1 MIDKIL
7 QFALKQRLLVLLAT
21 VILIGAG
28 LWAMKKLPVDAF
40 PDVTNVQ
47 VQILTQAGGMAPT
60 EVEKL
65 ITFPLE
71 TTMGGLPR
79 LHEVRSLS
87 KIGLSVIT
95 VVFED
100 GVDTYFARQQVF
112 ERLQQARDRLPK
124 GIEPQMGPITT
135 GLGEIYQYI
144 LEGKDY
150 DVRELRSLQDWVVRP
165 ILRTVPGVTDVN
177 SFGGQVK
184 QYQVQIDPGK
194 LKSLGLTIHDVMEA
208 VEKNNTTVGA
218 GFIEHREEQY
228 MVRGIGLAKGIDDL
242 NRIVVASRGGT
253 PIHLED
259 VAQVAIGNQPRQGA
273 TTHDGKGE
281 AVAGI
286 VMMLKGA
293 SSKEVIAGVTDKV
306 KTIQKALPEGV
317 KLVPYYDRTDL
328 VWKTIRTVATNL
340 IEGGLLV
347 IAVLFYFLGNV
358 RGAVIVALTIPLS
371 MLFSF
376 LGMHWLGLSANL
388 MTLGAIDFGM
398 IVDGSVVMVENTVRH
413 LAERK
418 KGESALHTIFL
429 SAKEVARPIL
439 FGVFIII
446 IVYLPIVTLTDME
459 GKMFS
464 PMAFTVGFA
473 LLGSLILTMTLV
485 PTLCS
490 FLFKGKVEEKDPKLL
505 RMIRESYLPF
515 LQKSLQNPK
524 KVLVVTGSALA
535 LSLLL
540 VPFLGSEFLPTLDEG
555 SITVQSFR
563 LPSVSVTDTVRTTA
577 AVEKAI
583 LSFPEVEKVVA
594 RAGRAEIAS
603 DPMGIDISDI
613 FVRLKPRGE
622 WKTAKT
628 KEELVDKMRERLVNI
643 PGMSFSFSQ
652 PIALRVDELI
662 SGVKSQ
668 LAVKLFGEDMEVLKA
683 KGDEIAEVLRKVEGA
698 ADVQV
703 EKVSGLAYLQVDI
716 NREAIAR
723 YGINVSEI
731 QEVLELAAGGKAV
744 SELFEGQKR
753 FAVALRFPEELS
765 NNPDKFGEL
774 LISAPGGARIPL
786 KQLAR
791 VYTEEGPAQ
800 ISRESGSRRIVVE
813 CNVSGRDMGSFV
825 AAAQQAIDGK
835 VKLPP
840 GYYVTWG
847 GQFENQQRAMARLSV
862 ILPIC
867 LALIFILLFST
878 FGSVRQAFLI
888 ILNVPF
894 ALIGGIVALFL
905 RGLPLSVSGAIG
917 FIALFGVAVLNG
929 IVMVSYFNKLR
940 EEGTP
945 LDDAI
950 VQGAAVR
957 LRPVLMTAMVASLGF
972 IPMALSHGTGAEV
985 QRPLATVVIGGLIT
999 STLLTLV
1006 VLPTL
1011 YRWWEGRAEMKL
1023 NRKEIAQ

>member
-1 MIDKIL
+1 MLDKIL
-7 QFALKQRLLVLLAT
+7 QFALQQRLMIILAT
-21 VILIGAG
+21 TILIGSG
-28 LWAMKKLPVDAF
+28 LWAMNKLPVDAF

-65 ITFPLE
+65 ITFPIE
-71 TTMGGLPR
+71 TSMGGLPR
-79 LHEVRSLS
+79 LHEMRSLS
-87 KIGLSVIT
+87 KVGLSVVTI
-95 VVFED
+95 VFED
-100 GVDTYFARQQVF
+100 GVDIYFARQQVF
-112 ERLQQARDRLPK
+112 EKLQQARDRLPK
-124 GIEPQMGPITT
+124 GIEPQMGPVTT

-144 LEGKDY
+144 LTSDTH
-150 DVRELRSLQDWVVRP
+150 DARELRSIQDWLVRP

-184 QYQVQIDPGK
+184 QYQILLDPGK
-194 LKSLGLTIHDVMEA
+194 LKSLNLTIRDVMGA
-208 VEKNNTTVGA
+208 VEKNNATVGA
-218 GFIEHREEQY
+218 GYIEHREEQY
-228 MVRGIGLAKGIDDL
+228 MVRGIGLARGVDDL
-242 NRIVVASRGGT
+242 KDIVVKSAGGT
-253 PIHLED
+253 PIHLRD
-259 VAQVAIGNQPRQGA
+259 VGDVAIGNEPRQGV
-273 TTHDGKGE
+273 TTYNGKGE
-281 AVAGI
+281 TVAGI

-293 SSKEVIAGVTDKV
+293 SSREVVEGVTTKI
-306 KTIQKALPEGV
+306 KTIEKALPEGV
-317 KLVPYYDRTDL
+317 KLTPYYDRTDL
-328 VWKTIRTVATNL
+328 IWKTIRTVTTNL

-358 RGAVIVALTIPLS
+358 RGAIIVALTIPLS

-413 LAERK
+413 LSERK
-418 KGESALHTIFL
+418 EGQSTRHIIFTSAR
-429 SAKEVARPIL
+429 EVARPIL

-490 FLFKGKVEEKDPKLL
+490 FLLKGKVEEKNPWLL
-505 RMIRESYLPF
+505 VKIRDNYLPI
-515 LQKSLQNPK
+515 LRQSLANPK
-524 KVLVVTGSALA
+524 KTLAITGATLA
-535 LSLLL
+535 ASLLL

-555 SITVQSFR
+555 SMTVQSFR
-563 LPSVSVTDTVRTTA
+563 LPSVSVTDTVKTSA

-583 LSFPEVEKVVA
+583 MSFPEVESVVA

-613 FVRLKPRGE
+613 FVSLKPRGE
-622 WKTAKT
+622 WTTVKT
-628 KEELVDKMRERLVNI
+628 KDELVDKMRERLENI
-643 PGMSFSFSQ
+643 PGMTFSFSQ

-668 LAVKLFGEDMEVLKA
+668 IAIKLYGEDMEILKA
-683 KGDEIAEVLRKVEGA
+683 RANAIAEVVKKVEGA

-703 EKVSGLAYLQVDI
+703 EKVTGLAYLQVEID
-716 NREAIAR
+716 RAAIAR
-723 YGINVSEI
+723 YGINVADI
-731 QEVLELAAGGKAV
+731 TEVLELASGGKTV

-753 FAVALRFPEELS
+753 FAVALRFPTALS
-765 NNPDKFGEL
+765 DSPEKFGEL

-791 VYTEEGPAQ
+791 VKTEEGPAQ
-800 ISRESGSRRIVVE
+800 ISRENGSRRIVVE
-813 CNVSGRDMGSFV
+813 CNVTGRDIGSFV
-825 AAAQQAIDGK
+825 ASAQTALDAG
-835 VKLPP
+835 VKLPA
-840 GYYVTWG
+840 GYYLDWG
-847 GQFENQQRAMARLSV
+847 GQFENQQRAMARLAV

-878 FGSVRQAFLI
+878 FNSVPQAFLI
-888 ILNVPF
+888 ILNIPF

-940 EEGTP
+940 DEGQS

-950 VQGAAVR
+950 TNGAAIR
-957 LRPVLMTAMVASLGF
+957 LRPVLMTALVASLGF
-972 IPMALSHGTGAEV
+972 IPMALSQGTGAEV

-1011 YRWWEGRAEMKL
+1011 YRWWERRAELKL
-1023 NRKEIAQ
+1023 DQKEIA

>member
-1 MIDKIL
+1 MLDKIL
-7 QFALKQRLLVLLAT
+7 RFALQQRLLILMAT
-21 VILIGAG
+21 AILIGSG

-65 ITFPLE
+65 ITFPIE
-71 TTMGGLPR
+71 TSMGGLPR
-79 LHEVRSLS
+79 LHEMRSLS
-87 KIGLSVIT
+87 KIGLSVVTI
-95 VVFED
+95 VFED
-100 GVDTYFARQQVF
+100 GVDIYFARQQVF
-112 ERLQQARDRLPK
+112 EKLQQARDRLPR
-124 GIEPQMGPITT
+124 GIEPQMGPVTT

-144 LEGKDY
+144 LTSDTH
-150 DVRELRSLQDWVVRP
+150 DARELRSIQDWLVRP

-184 QYQVQIDPGK
+184 QYQVLLDPGK
-194 LKSLGLTIHDVMEA
+194 LKSLNLTIHDVMEA
-208 VEKNNTTVGA
+208 VERNNATVGA
-218 GFIEHREEQY
+218 GYIEHREEQY
-228 MVRGIGLAKGIDDL
+228 MVRGIGLARGVEDL
-242 NRIVVASRGGT
+242 NDIVVKSTGGT
-253 PIHLED
+253 PIHLHD
-259 VAQVAIGNQPRQGA
+259 VGEVAIGNEPRQGV
-273 TTHDGKGE
+273 TTYDGKGE
-281 AVAGI
+281 TVAGI

-293 SSKEVIAGVTDKV
+293 SSREVVDGVTSKI
-306 KTIQKALPEGV
+306 KTIEKALPEGV
-317 KLVPYYDRTDL
+317 KLTPYYDRTDL
-328 VWKTIRTVATNL
+328 VWKTIRTVTTNL

-413 LAERK
+413 LSERK
-418 KGESALHTIFL
+418 EGESTRHVIYTSAL
-429 SAKEVARPIL
+429 EVARPIL
-439 FGVFIII
+439 FGVLIIT

-490 FLFKGKVEEKDPKLL
+490 FMFKGKVVEKDPWLLVRIRDNYLPLL
-505 RMIRESYLPF
+505 R
-515 LQKSLQNPK
+515 QSLANPK
-524 KVLVVTGSALA
+524 KTLIVTGAALA
-535 LSLLL
+535 GSLLL
-540 VPFLGSEFLPTLDEG
+540 IPFLGSEFLPTLDEG
-555 SITVQSFR
+555 SMTVQSFR
-563 LPSVSVTDTVRTTA
+563 LPSVSVTDTVRTSA
-577 AVEKAI
+577 AVEKVI
-583 LSFPEVEKVVA
+583 KSFPEVESVVS

-613 FVRLKPRGE
+613 FVSLKPRGE
-622 WKTAKT
+622 WTTAKT
-628 KEELVDKMRERLVNI
+628 KDELVDMMRERLENV
-643 PGMSFSFSQ
+643 PGMTFSFSQ
-652 PIALRVDELI
+652 PIALRVDELV

-668 LAVKLFGEDMEVLKA
+668 IAIKLNGEDMDILKA
-683 KGDEIAEVLRKVEGA
+683 KGNEIAEVIRKIEGA

-703 EKVSGLAYLQVDI
+703 EKVTGLAYLQVEID
-716 NREAIAR
+716 RTAIAR
-723 YGINVSEI
+723 YGINVADI
-731 QEVLELAAGGKAV
+731 NEVLELASGGKAV

-753 FAVALRFPEELS
+753 FAVALRFPAELS
-765 NNPDKFGEL
+765 DNPEKFGEL
-774 LISAPGGARIPL
+774 LISAPSGARIPL
-786 KQLAR
+786 KQLAQ
-791 VYTEEGPAQ
+791 VKTEEGPAQ
-800 ISRESGSRRIVVE
+800 ISRENGSRRIVVE
-813 CNVSGRDMGSFV
+813 CNVTGRDIGSFV
-825 AAAQQAIDGK
+825 ASAQKALDAG
-835 VKLPP
+835 VKLPA
-840 GYYVTWG
+840 GYYLDWG
-847 GQFENQQRAMARLSV
+847 GQFENQQRAMARLAV
-862 ILPIC
+862 ILPLC
-867 LALIFILLFST
+867 LALIFVLLFSA
-878 FGSVRQAFLI
+878 FHSVRQAFLI
-888 ILNVPF
+888 ILNIPF
-894 ALIGGIVALFL
+894 ALIGGVVALFL

-940 EEGTP
+940 EEGQS
-945 LDDAI
+945 LDEAI
-950 VQGAAVR
+950 TNGATIR
-957 LRPVLMTAMVASLGF
+957 LRPVLMTALVASLGF

-1011 YRWWEGRAEMKL
+1011 YRWWEQRAEQKL
-1023 NRKEIAQ
+1023 NQKGIAE

>member
-7 QFALKQRLLVLLAT
+7 QFALKQRLLVLIAT

-28 LWAMKKLPVDAF
+28 IWAMKKLPVDAF

-47 VQILTQAGGMAPT
+47 VQILTVAGGMAPT

-65 ITFPLE
+65 ITFPIE
-71 TTMGGLPR
+71 TSMGGLPR

-208 VEKNNTTVGA
+208 VEKNNATVGA

-242 NRIVVASRGGT
+242 NRIVVTSRGGT
-253 PIHLED
+253 PIHLDD
-259 VAQVAIGNQPRQGA
+259 VAQVTIGNEPRQGA
-273 TTHDGKGE
+273 TTYMGKGE

-293 SSKEVIAGVTDKV
+293 SSKEVIAGVTEKV
-306 KTIQKALPEGV
+306 KTIQKALPQGV
-317 KLVPYYDRTDL
+317 KLIPYYDRTEL
-328 VWKTIRTVATNL
+328 VWKTIHTVTRNL

-418 KGESALHTIFL
+418 KGESTLHTIFL

-505 RMIRESYLPF
+505 VKIREAYLPF
-515 LQKSLQNPK
+515 LKQSLTNPK
-524 KVLVVTGSALA
+524 KVLVITGSVLA

-577 AVEKAI
+577 AVEKTI

-613 FVRLKPRGE
+613 FVSLKPRSE

-628 KEELVDKMRERLVNI
+628 KDELVDKMRERLENI

-683 KGDEIAEVLRKVEGA
+683 KGNEIAEVLKKVEGA

-753 FAVALRFPEELS
+753 FAVALRFPTALS
-765 NNPDKFGEL
+765 DNPEKFGEL
-774 LISAPGGARIPL
+774 LISAPNGARIPL

-867 LALIFILLFST
+867 LALIFVLLFST

-957 LRPVLMTAMVASLGF
+957 LRPVLMTALVASLGF

-1023 NRKEIAQ
+1023 NRKEIVQ